1 MSQNRYPHKTIN
13 GIKNKVHRH
22 VMEAHLGRP
31 LESNEH
37 VYHLDGDPRNNDIA
51 NLVVI
56 KKNSYK

>member
-1 MSQNRYPHKTIN
+1 MSQNRYPHKTID
-13 GIKNKVHRH
+13 GVKKKIHRH
-22 VMEAHLGRP
+22 VMEAHLGRL

-37 VYHLDGDPRNNDIA
+37 VYHLDGDPRNNDIE

>member
-1 MSQNRYPHKTIN
+1 MSQNRYPHKTID
-13 GIKNKVHRH
+13 GVKKKMHRH
-22 VMEAHLGRP
+22 VMEDHLGRL

-37 VYHLDGDPRNNDIA
+37 VYHLDGNPRNNDIE